1 MAKLHSLLSL
11 RLRPKKSKKEKITAL
26 AEFSKKGTLA
36 DSLNM
41 FRLSDKEKETISDIL
56 KKFQEYVG
64 YDSDKD
70 LKNLI
75 AITSEV
81 KAITSQAIIL
91 HGERIQKARNILKN
105 YKEGAFTAW
114 LITTYGNRQTPYNF
128 LQYFELHSLLSSEL
142 KLKIDTMPKQAIY
155 SLASRSGELEKKEKI
170 IEKYQ
175 GETKAELL
183 EVIRQEFPLD
193 RDDKR
198 LPNIANQSISSL
210 NRLKDLFSHSL
221 FEPNEKQKNKIYELL
236 EILFETMKKY

>member
-1 MAKLHSLLSL
+1 MPKLHSLLSL
-11 RLRPKKSKKEKITAL
+11 RLKPKKSKKEKITAL
-26 AEFSKKGTLA
+26 AEFSKKGNFT

-41 FRLSDKEKETISDIL
+41 FRLSDKEKEILSDIL

-64 YDSDKD
+64 YDSNKD

-75 AITSEV
+75 TITSEV

-114 LITTYGNRQTPYNF
+114 LIATYGNRQTPYNF

-142 KLKIDTMPKQAIY
+142 KLKIDTMPRQAVY